1 MPKTNSPFRY
11 PGGKTQLYDFILNLL
26 LSNSIHNIY
35 IEPFAGGAGIP
46 IKLLV
51 NDQINQVWINDY
63 DKAIYSVWDNILNN
77 PDELISLIQ
86 SVPFDYYSGHEISA
100 DFSISFWKRQK
111 QVYLENKNH
120 QHSIKLAFSTL
131 FLNRT
136 NTSGI
141 ITAGPLGGIHQKN
154 KTQIYVRFNKK
165 TLIDKINFIH
175 SVHHRIKLTRLNA
188 LDMIPKI
195 RETVDP
201 QDSFIFFDPPYF
213 AQGKNLYYSSFNES
227 GHVNLAKEILALTNY
242 KWITTYDTAS
252 QINENYK
259 TATKRFEYYL
269 NYSANNKR
277 RGKSLEYMFASPI
290 TKINSFDK
298 VKLSQL
304 NE

>member
-63 DKAIYSVWDNILNN
+63 DKAIYSVWDNILNK

-120 QHSIKLAFSTL
+120 QHSIELAFSTL

-141 ITAGPLGGIHQKN
+141 ITADPLGGLHYQK
-154 KTQIYVRFNKK
+154 
-165 TLIDKINFIH
+165 
-175 SVHHRIKLTRLNA
+175 
-188 LDMIPKI
+188 
-195 RETVDP
+195 P
-201 QDSFIFFDPPYF
+201 QECYF
-213 AQGKNLYYSSFNES
+213 Q
-227 GHVNLAKEILALTNY
+227 
-242 KWITTYDTAS
+242 
-252 QINENYK
+252 
-259 TATKRFEYYL
+259 YL
-269 NYSANNKR
+269 
-277 RGKSLEYMFASPI
+277 
-290 TKINSFDK
+290 
-298 VKLSQL
+298 
-304 NE
+304 